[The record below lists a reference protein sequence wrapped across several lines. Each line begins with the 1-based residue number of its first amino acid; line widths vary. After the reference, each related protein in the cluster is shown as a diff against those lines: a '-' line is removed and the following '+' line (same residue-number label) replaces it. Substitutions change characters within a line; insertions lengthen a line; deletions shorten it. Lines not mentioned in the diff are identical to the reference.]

1 MTRGSHNVVA
11 MYVALLVHTVIFS
24 LTESHI
30 TIMYLKHTIED
41 TYVEFNGRRLRLRRE
56 MQQCSLVFSSERLN
70 TKPKLDN
77 VLEGVA
83 I

>member
-11 MYVALLVHTVIFS
+11 MYAAILVHTVIFS
-24 LTESHI
+24 LTESYI

-56 MQQCSLVFSSERLN
+56 MQHVPLYLVVNNSIQNQNSRMS
-70 TKPKLDN
+70 
-77 VLEGVA
+77 
-83 I
+83 

>member
-41 TYVEFNGRRLRLRRE
+41 TYVEFNGRRLRLRRK
-56 MQQCSLVFSSERLN
+56 MQHVHLYLVVKDSIQNQNS
-70 TKPKLDN
+70 
-77 VLEGVA
+77 
-83 I
+83 IMS

>member
-11 MYVALLVHTVIFS
+11 MYVAILVHTVIFS
-24 LTESHI
+24 LTESYI

-56 MQQCSLVFSSERLN
+56 MQHVHLYLVVNNSIQNQNSRMS
-70 TKPKLDN
+70 
-77 VLEGVA
+77 
-83 I
+83 